1 MRSVAAVVAIVA
13 SVCACAAPSPLELA
27 PSADPH
33 DDTAAWHEMARRARP
48 FDVASSELDAALA
61 ATTDADKI
69 AALEAW
75 MAAGGRLWD
84 VPPRRPVEAGDDAL
98 AVVMAA
104 IAAAQAGATDDRAL
118 AAALY
123 TAQRLRRDGADLT
136 ANALAVA
143 IVRKAIAAR
152 PHAPTF
158 AAAFAPTDDEVARG
172 FAAEAMA
179 ISRYLA
185 WSTTADAARLASD
198 TGASYRDLART
209 LDENPLDKWSWI
221 ATAPTDRDGLLAAIG
236 THIGNDNQLRDS
248 LLAQAHKLYDS
259 VDAYRR
265 WMATSAP

>member
-1 MRSVAAVVAIVA
+1 MRVRAVAALVVAVA
-13 SVCACAAPSPLELA
+13 ACEAPSPLELA

-48 FDVASSELDAALA
+48 LDVASGELDGVFAAQ
-61 ATTDADKI
+61 TDADKI

-75 MAAGGRLWD
+75 MAAGGRLWE
-84 VPPRRPVEAGDDAL
+84 VPPRRALEAGDDAL
-98 AVVMAA
+98 AVAMVG
-104 IAAAQAGATDDRAL
+104 ITAAQVGATDDRAL

-136 ANALAVA
+136 AAAASAA
-143 IVRKAIAAR
+143 IVRKAVAVR

-158 AAAFAPTDDEVARG
+158 AAAFAPTDEEVARG
-172 FAAEAMA
+172 LAAEAMA
-179 ISRYLA
+179 IARLVA
-185 WSTTADAARLASD
+185 WSSSVDAARVD
-198 TGASYRDLART
+198 DGRGATYRDHAAHAGDDPLAAWT
-209 LDENPLDKWSWI
+209 WL

-236 THIGNDNQLRDS
+236 AHDGNRTGLLR
-248 LLAQAHKLYDS
+248 QARTLYDS